1 MIEFVFSERYTVF
14 IVGCILMLWWIHR
27 DKLRKHELEHARH
40 YREFT
45 KREQELLN
53 KIDELE
59 KALEVHR
66 GPYR

>member
-1 MIEFVFSERYTVF
+1 
-14 IVGCILMLWWIHR
+14 MLWWIHR